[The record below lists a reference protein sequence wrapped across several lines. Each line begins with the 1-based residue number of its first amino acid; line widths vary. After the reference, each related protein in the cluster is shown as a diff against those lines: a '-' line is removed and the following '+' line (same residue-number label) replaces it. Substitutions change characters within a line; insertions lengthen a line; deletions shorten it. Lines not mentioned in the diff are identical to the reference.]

1 MFTGDRHEERRGP
14 REHKEGVG
22 LEITSSPTDVCIA
35 CHQPLPARDLTC
47 PACGAI
53 NSWRIRHSP
62 TKRFLWRTV
71 TVRSGDVEIQGH
83 YLSAGVTT
91 IVSRARW
98 IATNVLMTLVM
109 GFLLAFIVYAATA
122 TGNESYWFFAFLAFV
137 GLASSLYLFVW
148 TLMPA
153 REPAHGPA

>member
-1 MFTGDRHEERRGP
+1 MHEEGAD
-14 REHKEGVG
+14 

-53 NSWRIRHSP
+53 NSWRIRNFP
-62 TKRFLWRTV
+62 TKRKRFLWRTV

-83 YLSAGVTT
+83 YLSAGGT
-91 IVSRARW
+91 INVSRARW

-109 GFLLAFIVYAATA
+109 GVLLAFIVYAATA
-122 TGNESYWFFAFLAFV
+122 PGNESYWVFAFLAVV
-137 GLASSLYLFVW
+137 GPSHSPYFFLL
-148 TLMPA
+148 
-153 REPAHGPA
+153 

>member
-1 MFTGDRHEERRGP
+1 MHEE
-14 REHKEGVG
+14 GVD

-53 NSWRIRHSP
+53 NSWRIRNFP
-62 TKRFLWRTV
+62 TKRKRFLWRTV

-83 YLSAGVTT
+83 YLWAGVTV

-109 GFLLAFIVYAATA
+109 GFLLAFTVYAATA

-137 GLASSLYLFVW
+137 GLAYSLYLFVW
-148 TLMPA
+148 TLLPA
-153 REPAHGPA
+153 REPAHRPA